1 MVKQNQKG
9 AVIIF
14 VVAIIG
20 IIGILYATLYVLIGT
35 ERKIH
40 QSLTN
45 RTKAYYV
52 AESGLERGIAL
63 LKQGNSS
70 SFVCDNP
77 FSAQYKHEHRFNVT
91 IVQAQP
97 DIYTITS
104 TGTYD
109 NAVRRLEA
117 VVLRNDETFSI
128 QSWKEI
134 N

>member
-1 MVKQNQKG
+1 MVKEGQKG

-20 IIGILYATLYVLIGT
+20 IIGILYASIFVLIGT

-40 QSLTN
+40 QSLIN

-52 AESGLERGIAL
+52 AESGLERGVAL
-63 LKQGNSS
+63 LKQGNDS
-70 SFVCDNP
+70 SFTCDNP
-77 FSAQYKHEHRFNVT
+77 FSAQYKHEHGYDVT
-91 IVQAQP
+91 IVQSQP

-104 TGTYD
+104 TGTYSS
-109 NAVRRLEA
+109 AVRRLEA
-117 VVLRNDETFSI
+117 VVLKNAENFSI